1 MQIAYFLYDIFVLL
15 SYIIIIITK
24 IFVPKMTVHKRKF
37 LI

>member
-15 SYIIIIITK
+15 SYIIMIITK
-24 IFVPKMTVHKRKF
+24 TFVSKMTMHKRKF